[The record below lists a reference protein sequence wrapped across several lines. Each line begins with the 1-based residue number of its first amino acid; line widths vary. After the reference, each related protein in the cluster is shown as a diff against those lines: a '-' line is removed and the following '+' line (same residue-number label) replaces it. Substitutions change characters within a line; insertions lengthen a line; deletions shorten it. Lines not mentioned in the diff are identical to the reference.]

1 MNTFLN
7 FLFASVKAG
16 TPLLFGTTGEIVTEK
31 AGNTNLGVEGMMFM
45 GAFMGF
51 FVACYTDSLIL
62 ALLAAFALGVFGA
75 LIYAYITVSLRANQ
89 VVTGL
94 ALTIFGSGLAN
105 FFGQLMIANYKTANG
120 GAIPKL
126 SERMTAILAEKP
138 IPLLSQIPFAGK
150 VLFSHNIL
158 VYLSVIIAVLCRFYM
173 KRTRLGLDMRAVGEN
188 AAAADASGINVTK
201 VKYINILLGGGICGL
216 GGAYISLIDGGG
228 VWNNNC
234 VSGKGWIAVALVIF
248 AAWKPTMA
256 ILGSLVFGAFTVL
269 QFYVPKNVI
278 AIPNAFYT
286 MLPYLI
292 TAIVLVVTSMR
303 KSNKVMQPKGCG
315 VNYFRESR

>member
-1 MNTFLN
+1 MDTILN
-7 FLFASVKAG
+7 FLFASFKAG

-51 FVACYTDSLIL
+51 FVACYTDSLIF
-62 ALLAAFALGVFGA
+62 ALLAAFLFGMVGA
-75 LIYAYITVSLRANQ
+75 LIYAYLTVSLRANQ
-89 VVTGL
+89 IVSGL

-105 FFGQLMIANYKTANG
+105 FFGQLMIANYKSSHG
-120 GAIPKL
+120 DAIPKL
-126 SERMTAILAEKP
+126 SERMIGLLAEKP
-138 IPLLSQIPFAGK
+138 LPLLSEIPWIGK
-150 VLFSHNIL
+150 VFFSHNIL
-158 VYLSVIIAVLCRFYM
+158 VYAAILVAILCSVYLN
-173 KRTRLGLDMRAVGEN
+173 RTKFGLRMRAVGEN
-188 AAAADASGINVTK
+188 AATADAAGISVTK
-201 VKYINILLGGGICGL
+201 TKYFHILLGGGICGL

-248 AAWKPTMA
+248 AGWKPAMA
-256 ILGSLVFGAFTVL
+256 ILGSFIFGAFTVL
-269 QFYVPKNVI
+269 QFYVPKSVI
-278 AIPNAFYT
+278 AIPNAFYI

-303 KSNKVMQPKGCG
+303 KTNKVNQPKGCG
-315 VNYFRESR
+315 NNYFREDR

>member
-138 IPLLSQIPFAGK
+138 IPLLSQIPF
-150 VLFSHNIL
+150 V
-158 VYLSVIIAVLCRFYM
+158 
-173 KRTRLGLDMRAVGEN
+173 EN
-188 AAAADASGINVTK
+188 AKEELQRKQKEADYNVFA
-201 VKYINILLGGGICGL
+201 NEEM
-216 GGAYISLIDGGG
+216 GG
-228 VWNNNC
+228 VNEQFR
-234 VSGKGWIAVALVIF
+234 KG
-248 AAWKPTMA
+248 
-256 ILGSLVFGAFTVL
+256 ILGE
-269 QFYVPKNVI
+269 QN
-278 AIPNAFYT
+278 
-286 MLPYLI
+286 
-292 TAIVLVVTSMR
+292 
-303 KSNKVMQPKGCG
+303 
-315 VNYFRESR
+315 

>member
-51 FVACYTDSLIL
+51 FVACYSDSLIL

-105 FFGQLMIANYKTANG
+105 FFGQLMIANYKTGKRRCNSETFRKNDCNSG
-120 GAIPKL
+120 GKTHSA
-126 SERMTAILAEKP
+126 
-138 IPLLSQIPFAGK
+138 PFA
-150 VLFSHNIL
+150 N
-158 VYLSVIIAVLCRFYM
+158 SVC
-173 KRTRLGLDMRAVGEN
+173 
-188 AAAADASGINVTK
+188 
-201 VKYINILLGGGICGL
+201 
-216 GGAYISLIDGGG
+216 
-228 VWNNNC
+228 
-234 VSGKGWIAVALVIF
+234 
-248 AAWKPTMA
+248 
-256 ILGSLVFGAFTVL
+256 
-269 QFYVPKNVI
+269 
-278 AIPNAFYT
+278 
-286 MLPYLI
+286 
-292 TAIVLVVTSMR
+292 R
-303 KSNKVMQPKGCG
+303 KSFVFAQYFGLSRG
-315 VNYFRESR
+315 NYRGFVQILYETYSSGT